1 MVGAV
6 RYAVVGWLVGV
17 GLALAGGE
25 AAAQCN
31 RNCKAGQARDPVTG
45 CCVGTAGG
53 GGGKARCPA
62 GQERTQFTAGHCCW
76 PGQEWSK
83 RQEQCGGG
91 PTSCPGGLVA
101 TGEGCV
107 ERAPEPCA
115 EGQERSEYTEGQCC
129 WPGQEWSKRQGRCA
143 GKPTSCPAGRVAS
156 EDECVVRR
164 VDEKPPA
171 GPAAMDW
178 VVIPAGSFRMGSTE
192 GDDDEKPVRQVTLS
206 RYALART
213 ETTVNQYR
221 RCVEAGACTEPVAC
235 AWGPEFRTWGGSGKG
250 EHPVNCVD
258 WGQAKSFCAWAGG
271 RLPTEAEWEYGA
283 RGAEGRRFPWGNL
296 GPDSMGVAVGNFADA
311 SAERLESDLTVI
323 AGYDDGYAGTSPV
336 GTFPAGRSPFGLDDM
351 SGNVWEWVADWHASY
366 DASAT
371 DNPTGP
377 YAGSKRVLRGGS
389 FYDGYVS
396 TLRGASRGH
405 GAPSDAV
412 DTVGFRCARSVP

>member
-1 MVGAV
+1 
-6 RYAVVGWLVGV
+6 
-17 GLALAGGE
+17 
-25 AAAQCN
+25 
-31 RNCKAGQARDPVTG
+31 
-45 CCVGTAGG
+45 
-53 GGGKARCPA
+53 
-62 GQERTQFTAGHCCW
+62 
-76 PGQEWSK
+76 
-83 RQEQCGGG
+83 
-91 PTSCPGGLVA
+91 
-101 TGEGCV
+101 
-107 ERAPEPCA
+107 
-115 EGQERSEYTEGQCC
+115 
-129 WPGQEWSKRQGRCA
+129 
-143 GKPTSCPAGRVAS
+143 
-156 EDECVVRR
+156 
-164 VDEKPPA
+164 
-171 GPAAMDW
+171 
-178 VVIPAGSFRMGSTE
+178 MGSTE

-311 SAERLESDLTVI
+311 SAKRLKSDWTVI

-377 YAGSKRVLRGGS
+377 YAGSERVGRGGG
-389 FYDGYVS
+389 FYYYSVA
-396 TLRGASRGH
+396 TRRGAYRFSF
-405 GAPSDAV
+405 APSVAGGAL
-412 DTVGFRCARSVP
+412 GFRCARSVP